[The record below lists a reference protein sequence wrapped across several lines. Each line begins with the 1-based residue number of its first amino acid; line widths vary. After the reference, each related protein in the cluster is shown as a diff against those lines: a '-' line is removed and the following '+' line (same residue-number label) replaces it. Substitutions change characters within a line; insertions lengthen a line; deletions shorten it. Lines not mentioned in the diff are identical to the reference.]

1 MEDRLDKCLRV
12 MKQINELGIPTD
24 YPPRKELSMRLSDY
38 VKTGDGWAGKIKF
51 EAYGR
56 YAEIVLPARVDR
68 EVRVVL
74 KAISS

>member
-1 MEDRLDKCLRV
+1 MEARLEKCLRV
-12 MKQINELGIPTD
+12 MKRINELGIPVD

-38 VKTGDGWAGKIKF
+38 VKSGYPWAGKIKF

-56 YAEIVLPARVDR
+56 YADVFLPAREDR

-74 KAISS
+74 RNIST